1 MKLKT
6 LLLLLLLAS
15 IHFSQ
20 GQIIYTDFNPD
31 IYLTNQPLGNLD
43 TISLDIDQDATPDFT
58 VHMSTYICGS
68 WQNQYYWCP
77 ENKIIINPSV
87 ISFAANY
94 TNPNSQGL
102 CGRVPLNSGSW
113 IDSSFYYPTNNT
125 VAYFSR
131 SGPNGSCGWDLDT
144 ITIEKYHPFRKT
156 VNNDTLYGWIR
167 IKYQTDYMI
176 IYDAAIN
183 TVSNE
188 GLYSGQTV
196 SRAPDFNSQS
206 TLQIIPTVT
215 TDKIQIINHSREK
228 ENILIINSLGHI
240 ESKFD
245 INPNEKYDFDM
256 SAFSKGIYYVR
267 SKRSNFGNKVL
278 KL

>member
-6 LLLLLLLAS
+6 LLLLLLFAS

-31 IYLTNQPLGNLD
+31 IFLTNLPHGNLD
-43 TISLDIDQDATPDFT
+43 TISLDIDQDATPDFK
-58 VHMSTYICGS
+58 VHMETYICGS
-68 WQNQYYWCP
+68 WQNQIYWCP
-77 ENKIIINPSV
+77 ENRITNTSGF
-87 ISFAANY
+87 SFATDY
-94 TNPNSQGL
+94 TNPNAQGL

-113 IDSSFYYPTNNT
+113 IDSSFYYNNT
-125 VAYFSR
+125 VAYFR
-131 SGPNGSCGWDLDT
+131 RDGPNGSCGWDLDT
-144 ITIEKYHPFRKT
+144 IQKYHPFRKT

-167 IKYQTDYMI
+167 IKTYNNYMT

-196 SRAPDFNSQS
+196 SRAPDFNSQN
-206 TLQIIPTVT
+206 TLQIIPSVT

-240 ESKFD
+240 ESEFD
-245 INPNEKYDFDM
+245 INPNEKYEFDM

-267 SKRSNFGNKVL
+267 SKRNNLGKKVM